1 METGIQ
7 LAALVLRTV
16 PIFQTASGRYRT
28 ASGEIA
34 WVVDNTRKALSSKR
48 THENLE
54 DFLTNLHYELSVLQ
68 MVIEKLVNELD
79 TLTVEEK
86 DALKRGSVPLLWTD
100 QRVNRAV
107 EDRLGSG
114 YEPFRIQV
122 TKLLENLAKLLPK
135 DDIVLSGL
143 EATPASCP
151 LCLSL

>member
-34 WVVDNTRKALSSKR
+34 WVVDNTRTALSSKR

-79 TLTVEEK
+79 TLTADEK
-86 DALKRGSVPLLWTD
+86 DALKRGPVALDGPEGEPSGRRPSRLWLRTLAHSSH
-100 QRVNRAV
+100 QTAR
-107 EDRLGSG
+107 
-114 YEPFRIQV
+114 EPGKVAPQ
-122 TKLLENLAKLLPK
+122 
-135 DDIVLSGL
+135 G
-143 EATPASCP
+143 
-151 LCLSL
+151 